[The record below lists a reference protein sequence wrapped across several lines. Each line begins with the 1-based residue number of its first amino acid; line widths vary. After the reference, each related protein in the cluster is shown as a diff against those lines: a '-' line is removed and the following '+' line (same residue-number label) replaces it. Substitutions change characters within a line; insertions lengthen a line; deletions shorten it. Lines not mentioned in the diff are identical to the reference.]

1 MCADNLRFRFRVSRH
16 PRETEKKIGILLVDH
31 GCRHEKSTCWQH
43 SGYTLKL
50 LQWHLIPTDL
60 SEDFKLQKLS
70 ASSLHHPRAV
80 CLQIKQLT
88 VSYQVT
94 TGLNKQSSASPAHFL
109 ETCIVLALTRIHP
122 PVHTLIL
129 FPSYKPVQLVVP
141 VHSKS
146 ITKQKRVNQT
156 SWMQR
161 VELTRPGAPFMIR
174 KKFKTTIIEHENL
187 LLS

>member
-1 MCADNLRFRFRVSRH
+1 MICVILQWPEKCADNLRFRFRVSRH

-43 SGYTLKL
+43 SSYTLKL
-50 LQWHLIPTDL
+50 LQWDLIPTDL

-70 ASSLHHPRAV
+70 ASSLHHPGAV

-109 ETCIVLALTRIHP
+109 KTCIVLALTSIHQLA
-122 PVHTLIL
+122 HTLIL
-129 FPSYKPVQLVVP
+129 FPSYKPVQLV
-141 VHSKS
+141 HSGS
-146 ITKQKRVNQT
+146 QLAIYNCIC
-156 SWMQR
+156 WW
-161 VELTRPGAPFMIR
+161 
-174 KKFKTTIIEHENL
+174 
-187 LLS
+187 LSRRSNSAC

>member
-1 MCADNLRFRFRVSRH
+1 MDVGMKKVHADSIQVTHLSCFSDTSSQ
-16 PRETEKKIGILLVDH
+16 PICLKI
-31 GCRHEKSTCWQH
+31 
-43 SGYTLKL
+43 
-50 LQWHLIPTDL
+50 
-60 SEDFKLQKLS
+60 FKLQKLS
-70 ASSLHHPRAV
+70 ASSLHHPGAV

-88 VSYQVT
+88 VSYQVIT
-94 TGLNKQSSASPAHFL
+94 ALNKQSSASPAHFL
-109 ETCIVLALTRIHP
+109 KTCIVLALTRIHR

-129 FPSYKPVQLVVP
+129 FSSYKPVQLVVP